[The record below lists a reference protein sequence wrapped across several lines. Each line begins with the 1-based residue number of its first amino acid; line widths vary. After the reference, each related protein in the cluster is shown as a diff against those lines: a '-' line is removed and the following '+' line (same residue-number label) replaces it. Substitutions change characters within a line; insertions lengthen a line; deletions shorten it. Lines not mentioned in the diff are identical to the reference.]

1 MLGLRDPLLE
11 FRDPLKSR
19 ESLNLETSNLAL
31 RMITMCINYAVT
43 GSFFIPVKHCKLK
56 FYLECHIHF
65 VP

>member
-11 FRDPLKSR
+11 LWDPLKSR

-43 GSFFIPVKHCKLK
+43 GSFFNML
-56 FYLECHIHF
+56 CHTRQT
-65 VP
+65 P